1 MKQTKQVNIKMQKK
15 HKMKKPMKYLC
26 VLLIVSGLALAGAD
40 TQPWTPWVNFAGL
53 AIFLVFFR
61 LARRLA

>member
-1 MKQTKQVNIKMQKK
+1 MKPTKQVNIKMQKK
-15 HKMKKPMKYLC
+15 HKMKKPMRYLYT
-26 VLLIVSGLALAGAD
+26 LLIVSGLAIAGAD

>member
-1 MKQTKQVNIKMQKK
+1 MKPITDVKLKIQKK
-15 HKMKKPMKYLC
+15 HNIIKIMRYLC
-26 VLLIVSGLALAGAD
+26 ALLIVSGLALAGAD

-61 LARRLA
+61 LARRLV